1 MAQGVATVWVP
12 VEDMGRAV
20 AFYRDVL
27 GLSVEME
34 SDDWSELTA
43 GDLTIGLNA
52 RESAKV
58 SAEGGAVITFQPE
71 DSIENEL
78 ERIKSS
84 SQADL
89 EGEISEHPWGRIFPF
104 KDSEGNDLQFYS
116 PPTGD

>member
-27 GLSVEME
+27 GLDVAME
-34 SDDWSELTA
+34 SEDWSELKA
-43 GDLTIGLNA
+43 GGLSIGLNA

-58 SAEGGAVITFQPE
+58 SAAGGAVITFEPE
-71 DSIENEL
+71 DSIEQEL
-78 ERIKSS
+78 ERIEAS
-84 SQADL
+84 SQATL

-104 KDSEGNDLQFYS
+104 KDSEGNDLQLYA
-116 PPTGD
+116 PPAD